1 MEKADVIAAIAT
13 AAGRAAVGIVRISG
27 PNLRP
32 LFAPLLGRALRPR
45 VAALS
50 DFLAGDGV
58 AIDRGLAVYFPGP
71 HSYTGEDVLE
81 LQGHGGPVVLR
92 RLLRRCLELG
102 ARAAEPGEFTRRAFL
117 NDKLD
122 LAQAESVADLI
133 EASSEAAARA
143 AMRSLQGEFSQQIE
157 LLVRGLVDLRALV
170 EALLDFPEEEIEFP
184 QRQGI
189 EERLKALVSGLGS
202 IQRAARSGALLREG
216 SIVVLIG
223 RPNVGKS
230 SLLNRLA
237 GEELAI
243 VTEIPGTTRDT
254 IRQELLIEGVPI
266 HVVDTAGLRES
277 VDRIEQLGMARTRD
291 IIQKADVA
299 VVVVDTRDGL
309 VEDDE
314 AVLKEVPAKVPRVIV
329 FNKIDLSGE
338 TPQVSNTERG
348 SELRV
353 SARTGAGI
361 EMLRHE
367 ILAAVGWQPLEEGV
381 FLARERHL
389 SALQLAAE
397 HLNRASEVL
406 ESIELIAEE
415 LRLAQER
422 LVELTGGFTAD
433 DLLGEIFSR
442 FCIGK

>member
-1 MEKADVIAAIAT
+1 MAKADVIAAIAT

-27 PNLRP
+27 PDLRP
-32 LFAPLLGRALRPR
+32 LFTPLLGRKLRPR

-50 DFLAGDGV
+50 DLLAGDGV
-58 AIDRGLAVYFPGP
+58 AIDRGLAIYFAGP

-81 LQGHGGPVVLR
+81 LQAHGGPVVLR

-133 EASSEAAARA
+133 EASSEVAARA
-143 AMRSLQGEFSQQIE
+143 AMRSLRGEFSQQIHA
-157 LLVRGLVDLRALV
+157 LVRGLVDLRVLV
-170 EALLDFPEEEIEFP
+170 EALLDFPEEEIERP
-184 QRQGI
+184 QRQEI
-189 EERLKALVSGLGS
+189 EERLKTLVSRLGS

-254 IRQELLIEGVPI
+254 IRQELLLEGVPI

-291 IIQKADVA
+291 IIQRADVA

-329 FNKIDLSGE
+329 FNKIDLLGE
-338 TPQVSNTERG
+338 KPQVSKTERG
-348 SELRV
+348 SEVRV
-353 SARTGAGI
+353 SARTGAGM
-361 EMLRHE
+361 ELLRHQ

-389 SALQLAAE
+389 LALQRAAE
-397 HLNRASEVL
+397 HLDRASEVL
-406 ESIELIAEE
+406 EAVELIAEE

>member
-1 MEKADVIAAIAT
+1 
-13 AAGRAAVGIVRISG
+13 
-27 PNLRP
+27 
-32 LFAPLLGRALRPR
+32 
-45 VAALS
+45 
-50 DFLAGDGV
+50 
-58 AIDRGLAVYFPGP
+58 
-71 HSYTGEDVLE
+71 
-81 LQGHGGPVVLR
+81 
-92 RLLRRCLELG
+92 LG

-157 LLVRGLVDLRALV
+157 LLVRRLVDLRALV
-170 EALLDFPEEEIEFP
+170 EALLDFPEEEIELP

-189 EERLKALVSGLGS
+189 EERLNALVSGLGS

-361 EMLRHE
+361 EMLRHQ